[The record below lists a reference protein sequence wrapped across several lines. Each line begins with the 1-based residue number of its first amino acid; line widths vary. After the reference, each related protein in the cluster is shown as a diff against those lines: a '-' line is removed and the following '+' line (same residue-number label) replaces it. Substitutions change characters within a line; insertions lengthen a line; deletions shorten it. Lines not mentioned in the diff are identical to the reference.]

1 MGVGQSQQAR
11 AETMGQGFSEAE
23 RGPIPCYCETEGKDD
38 V

>member
-11 AETMGQGFSEAE
+11 AETMGLVFSEAE
-23 RGPIPCYCETEGKDD
+23 RGPIPRYCETEGKDD